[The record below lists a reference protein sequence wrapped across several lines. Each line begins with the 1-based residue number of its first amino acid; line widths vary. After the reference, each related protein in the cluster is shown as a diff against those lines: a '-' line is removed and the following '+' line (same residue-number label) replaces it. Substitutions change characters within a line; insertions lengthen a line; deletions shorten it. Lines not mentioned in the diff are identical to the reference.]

1 LGAHR
6 FGKQKVT
13 MEKIAVIG
21 LGYVGLPLSVALAKK
36 FDTVGFDISKRRVD
50 ELRQGRDSTHEVSA
64 EALSASSLQLT
75 ADAQALPGRTLY
87 IVTVPTPIDD
97 ANRPNFAAI
106 LSACALVGPALSP
119 GAVVV
124 FESTVYP
131 GVTEEICG
139 PALEKAS
146 GLKCG
151 VDFKL
156 GYSPERINPGDKEH
170 PLEKIIKVV
179 AGQDDETLARLVE
192 VYGAIIEAG
201 VHQASSIKV
210 AEAAKVIENTQR
222 DVNIALMNEISK
234 ICDLVGIRSADVL
247 AAAGTKWN
255 FLKFHPGLVGGHC
268 IGVDPYYLT
277 AKAEELGYH
286 PEVILSGRRVND
298 SMGGYVGQQLVK
310 LLADRDV
317 PLKKLRVG
325 ILGFTF
331 KENVPDIR
339 NSKVVDIYR
348 ELQSYGVEPLVHDPL
363 AHASEVIDEYQV
375 KLSPIDE
382 FCNLDAVILAVPH
395 SEYQNLNHSGF
406 NQMIGDNGI
415 FIDIKSCV
423 EPSLLRTDIRY
434 WSL

>member
-1 LGAHR
+1 
-6 FGKQKVT
+6 

-36 FDTVGFDISKRRVD
+36 FDTIGFDISGRRVQQ
-50 ELRQGRDSTHEVSA
+50 LRQGHDSTHEVTA
-64 EALSASSLQLT
+64 EALGGSPLQLT
-75 ADAQALPGRTLY
+75 ADAKDLAERTLY
-87 IVTVPTPIDD
+87 IVTVPTPIDE
-97 ANRPNFAAI
+97 ANRPDFTAI
-106 LSACALVGPALSP
+106 LSACALVGPALSS

-179 AGQDDETLARLVE
+179 AGQDDETLARLAA

-201 VHQASSIKV
+201 IHQASSIKV

-277 AKAEELGYH
+277 AKAEQLGYH
-286 PEVILSGRRVND
+286 PEVILSGRRIND
-298 SMGGYVGQQLVK
+298 SMGGYVGQQLIK
-310 LLADRDV
+310 LLANRDV
-317 PLKKLRVG
+317 ALKKLRVG

-348 ELQSYGVEPLVHDPL
+348 ELQSYGVQPLVHDPL
-363 AHASEVIDEYQV
+363 AHAAEVIDEYQV
-375 KLSPIDE
+375 RLSPLDE
-382 FCNLDAVILAVPH
+382 FTALDAVILAVPH
-395 SEYQNLNHSGF
+395 AEYQNLNHIGF
-406 NQMIGDNGI
+406 NDMVGDNGI
-415 FIDIKSCV
+415 FIDVKSCV
-423 EPSLLRTDIRY
+423 APSALRSDICY